1 MGVWRIAGAAALLAG
16 TTVAVPAA
24 AQFFLQPHDFGNTT
38 VRGDEPGMTVPL
50 PGATPAEYKAALAWT
65 LRSAINVAALQCQF
79 EPTLHVVDTYNAILK
94 DHDAE
99 FDKDQATLQK
109 YYART
114 PGAGRAT
121 AGKGSK
127 AGQAGFDQFGTRT
140 YSAFVAVASQL
151 GFCQT
156 AAAIGREA
164 LFAPR
169 GTFGDLAERRMRR
182 LRNSL
187 TPAGEER
194 FPYYLTLVSAPTPVP
209 RLDEQCWNKK
219 REWQDRKCGGQ
230 HWPPAGA
237 GIAAR

>member
-1 MGVWRIAGAAALLAG
+1 MTVRQFAAGAVLAAA
-16 TTVAVPAA
+16 VAAATPAT
-24 AQFFLQPHDFGNTT
+24 AQFFLQSHDFSGGT
-38 VRGDEPGMTVPL
+38 VKGDEPGMTVPL
-50 PGATPAEYKAALAWT
+50 PGATSAEYKAALAWT
-65 LRSAINVAALQCQF
+65 MRSALNLAALQCQF
-79 EPTLHVVDTYNAILK
+79 EPTLHTVETYNAILK

-140 YSAFVAVASQL
+140 YSAFAVVSAQY

-156 AAAIGREA
+156 AAAVGREA

-169 GTFGDLAERRMRR
+169 GTFGDLAERRMRQ

-187 TPAGEER
+187 VPAGEER
-194 FPYYLTLVSAPTPVP
+194 FPYYLTRTSTLTPLP
-209 RLDEQCWNKK
+209 RLDAQCWNKK
-219 REWQDRKCGGQ
+219 SEWQAGKCGAQ
-230 HWPPAGA
+230 NWPPAAA
-237 GIAAR
+237 G

>member
-1 MGVWRIAGAAALLAG
+1 MWRGIGAVALAATMAAAM
-16 TTVAVPAA
+16 PAS
-24 AQFFLQPHDFGNTT
+24 AQFFLRSHEFGDGEVKGN
-38 VRGDEPGMTVPL
+38 EPGMVVPM
-50 PGATPAEYKAALAWT
+50 PGATEAEYKAGLAWT
-65 LRSAINVAALQCQF
+65 LRSALNVAALQCQF
-79 EPTLHVVDTYNAILK
+79 EPTLNSVTTYNAILR

-109 YYART
+109 YYARV
-114 PGAGRAT
+114 PGAGSAK

-140 YSAFVAVASQL
+140 YSAFSTVSAQF

-187 TPAGEER
+187 APAGEEG
-194 FPYYLTLVSAPTPVP
+194 FPFYLNADSTTTPRP
-209 RLDEQCWNKK
+209 RLDLVCWNKK
-219 REWQDRKCGGQ
+219 AEWQAKKCGAQ
-230 HWPPAGA
+230 AWPPAGA
-237 GIAAR
+237 AVATR